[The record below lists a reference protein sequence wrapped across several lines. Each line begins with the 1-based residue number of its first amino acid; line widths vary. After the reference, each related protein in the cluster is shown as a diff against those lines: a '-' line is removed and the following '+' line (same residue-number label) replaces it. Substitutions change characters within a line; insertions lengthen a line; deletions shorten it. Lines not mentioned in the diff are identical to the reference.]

1 MEIDLENRS
10 EISNYSLEELEQFRD
25 EKGFIDLS
33 RIGIKFGDDTR
44 EFVEPIPFLESRV
57 RNMEKNG
64 LSQINYG
71 TDYFSI
77 VKC

>member
-44 EFVEPIPFLESRV
+44 EFVEPIPFL
-57 RNMEKNG
+57 
-64 LSQINYG
+64 
-71 TDYFSI
+71 
-77 VKC
+77 